1 MQDTLAKAR
10 QFLFTHGRL
19 LERRQF
25 EVKFEGAAPESVGRV
40 VKAYQNADGGLG
52 HALEP
57 DIRSPLSQPGF
68 VGFGLAAMAD
78 AGCRDAAFAL
88 SLCEYLAR
96 VADRDG
102 LVPFHTRQA
111 LESPVAPHWAMPSG
125 DTFGVKPS
133 VNPTAEICAFLHFQ
147 GIEHEWLSRATE
159 TCCRLLTNEP
169 PAEAHVLACAARLAE
184 YVPDPAMSANLLD
197 MLAETLPKASF
208 YQPEPMAG
216 YGLTPLNFAPR
227 PDSVSRPLFT
237 QSQLDG
243 HLDVLA
249 GRQQEDGGWPI
260 TWEAPNGAAQ
270 LEWRGK
276 VTLDAVSV
284 LHAYRA

>member
-1 MQDTLAKAR
+1 MREKLKRAR

-25 EVKFEGAAPESVGRV
+25 EVRFAGGDPDIVGRV

-57 DIRSPLSQPGF
+57 DIRTPLSQPGF
-68 VGFGLAAMAD
+68 IGFGLAALTD

-88 SLCEYLAR
+88 SLCDYLAK
-96 VADRDG
+96 VADDRG
-102 LVPFHTRQA
+102 LVPFLFEQA
-111 LESPVAPHWAMPSG
+111 LDTPVAPHWANPSV
-125 DTFGVKPS
+125 TFGTAPD

-147 GIEHEWLSRATE
+147 GIEHDWLSLATE
-159 TCCRLLTNEP
+159 TCYRLLIDKP
-169 PAEAHVLACAARLAE
+169 PAEAHALACAARLTE
-184 YVPDPAMSANLLD
+184 HVPDRTMAGNLLD
-197 MLAETLPKASF
+197 MLAETLPKAMF
-208 YQPEPMAG
+208 YQPDAPVSG
-216 YGLTPLNFAPR
+216 YGLTPLAFAPR
-227 PDSVSRPLFT
+227 PDSVCRSLFA

-243 HLDVLA
+243 HLDELA
-249 GRQQEDGGWPI
+249 ARQQEDGGWPI
-260 TWEAPNGAAQ
+260 SWEAPHGAAA

-284 LHAYRA
+284 LHAYRQ